1 MAGNITQGSQVGSGG
16 FSASYQIAVPQQLQG
31 ISTILSSI
39 NTNIENQSL
48 PQTGAFTMTNT
59 ASLVIN
65 NTKVLASSIIFL
77 TPVNN
82 SAATLQGSVLHLYP
96 LANANFMT
104 VKTASGG
111 AAAGTEKFNYLI
123 I

>member
-1 MAGNITQGSQVGSGG
+1 MADNIITQGSQAGG

-39 NTNIENQSL
+39 NTNIKNQSL

-82 SAATLQGSVLHLYP
+82 SAARTLVSLITREAVFVIVNAHLW
-96 LANANFMT
+96 
-104 VKTASGG
+104 
-111 AAAGTEKFNYLI
+111 
-123 I
+123 